1 VDSLRL
7 WKGWVFRGI
16 TGRKYRSMKRAID
29 RCRHGV
35 FRAVGGAPTQLRR
48 GPGGIKYG

>member
-16 TGRKYRSMKRAID
+16 TGRKYRAMKRALIVAATA
-29 RCRHGV
+29 C
-35 FRAVGGAPTQLRR
+35 FRAVGGAPTQLHR